1 MVFKPTA
8 FLEPTTLEEA
18 CELLSQYGK
27 HARVLA
33 GGTTI
38 YELAKRGLAD
48 EVRQL
53 VSLRSLPLRYVR
65 RDQVGLHVGASTT
78 LAEFMASPEVLSDA
92 SLRAVSEALHE
103 IRPMQVQS
111 VATVGGEIC
120 TSLPLLDLPPALL
133 AVDAAVV
140 IQGTRGRRTIP
151 LGEFLVD
158 FFLNALGNGELMVEA
173 LIPNQPERSFS
184 TFLKFGRTAYDFN
197 LVNVAS
203 RLAFAS
209 DGPCSDARIFLG
221 GVGRVPLR
229 AVTSEEKL
237 KGERVDEKSISRAV
251 DSLEKFKVIPQIHG
265 DSEYKRDVALVLV
278 RECLKRLA
286 EPAKVAVQP

>member
-8 FLEPTTLEEA
+8 FFEPATVDEA

-27 HARVLA
+27 HARILA
-33 GGTTI
+33 GGTAI
-38 YELAKRGLAD
+38 YELAKRGLVD

-53 VSLRSLPLRYVR
+53 ISLRTVPLKYVR
-65 RDQVGLHVGASTT
+65 RDEQGVHVGATTT
-78 LAEFMASPEVLSDA
+78 LADFMAAQEVVADP
-92 SLRAVSEALHE
+92 SLRAVFEALHE

-133 AVDAAVV
+133 AVDTTVV
-140 IQGTRGRRTIP
+140 IQGKKGRRTLP

-158 FFLNALGNGELMVEA
+158 FFLNALGKGELMVEA
-173 LIPNQPERSFS
+173 LIPKQPERSS
-184 TFLKFGRTAYDFN
+184 SVFLKFGRTAYDFN
-197 LVNVAS
+197 LVNVAC
-203 RLAFAS
+203 RLAFAM
-209 DGPCSDARIFLG
+209 DGTCSGARIFLG

-237 KGERVDEKSISRAV
+237 KGERVNEKSISRAV
-251 DSLEKFKVIPQIHG
+251 DSLEKFRAIPQIHG
-265 DSEYKRDVALVLV
+265 DSEYKRDVALVLI
-278 RECLKRLA
+278 RECLKRAA
-286 EPAKVAVQP
+286 EPANVAVHP